1 MSHWNRSSS
10 RGINSLHGSQGTV
23 SIEFALIFPIFLL
36 LLFAAYELG
45 IYLHDKQVVTYAARE
60 GARFGITMQN
70 PRPNEQAIRQIVIAR
85 SDTLIAANLNN
96 TCEGQTNS
104 VNIAVENGQWIS
116 GNDLTVD
123 ICTPYSFPL
132 LSNLSGFPEIP
143 LFSRSVMVLE

>member
-1 MSHWNRSSS
+1 
-10 RGINSLHGSQGTV
+10 
-23 SIEFALIFPIFLL
+23 

-60 GARFGITMQN
+60 GTRFGITMQN
-70 PRPNEQAIRQIVIAR
+70 PRPDVQAIRQIVIDR
-85 SDTLIAANLNN
+85 SETLITGNLNN

-104 VNIAVENGQWIS
+104 VNITVENGQWIS

-123 ICTPYSFPL
+123 VCTPYPFPL
-132 LSNLSGFPEIP
+132 LSSLSGFPEVP